1 MNNNFDPFSHFN
13 NESSY
18 NESSYNESY
27 NYNNENFITDLS
39 TDSDNDTT
47 LNTIIETN
55 SDNDVNLLNKL
66 TIIYN
71 KYEKKLNDVNIK
83 KKKLTTKLENIKKTI
98 LPLMKKNEVDFI
110 NINNNNGGG
119 KFKYNKTKKYK
130 GISKKYLENVL
141 QVYFK
146 NQQMAKDLCNF
157 IYTNREFKDHVYLS
171 KTKK

>member
-1 MNNNFDPFSHFN
+1 MLF
-13 NESSY
+13 
-18 NESSYNESY
+18 
-27 NYNNENFITDLS
+27 FI
-39 TDSDNDTT
+39 
-47 LNTIIETN
+47 IFFIYIFF
-55 SDNDVNLLNKL
+55 LLL
-66 TIIYN
+66 F
-71 KYEKKLNDVNIK
+71 L
-83 KKKLTTKLENIKKTI
+83 LLF
-98 LPLMKKNEVDFI
+98 FI